1 MITISESAAKKIRVL
16 IGDQAGKVLR
26 VKVIGGG
33 CAGLQYKL
41 DIDEA
46 RAGDKA
52 FEKDG
57 VSVVTDRKSYLY
69 LHGTELDYS
78 EGLMESGFKLNNP
91 NVKSSCGC
99 GASFSV

>member
-1 MITISESAAKKIRVL
+1 MITISPSAAQKIKVL
-16 IGDQAGKVLR
+16 IGDQPGKVLR

-41 DIDEA
+41 DIDEV
-46 RAGDKA
+46 RAGDRS
-52 FEKDG
+52 FERDG
-57 VSVVTDRKSYLY
+57 VAIVADRKSYLY

-99 GASFSV
+99 GASFTV